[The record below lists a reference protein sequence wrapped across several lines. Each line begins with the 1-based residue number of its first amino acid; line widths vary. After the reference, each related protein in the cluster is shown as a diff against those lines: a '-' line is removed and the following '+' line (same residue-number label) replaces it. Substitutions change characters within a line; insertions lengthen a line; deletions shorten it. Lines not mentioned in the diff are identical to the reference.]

1 MRFRVWWIGGRRLLR
16 LLLGLGAVALVALV
30 LIPWMERENQA
41 QRAQWEAEE
50 QAAAA
55 EARAPFAAAFADP
68 DTLARLQFCRT
79 AIGGHL
85 TYWRPALALA
95 VEPSAIDAYVGLSL
109 RIDSL
114 HRLSCRADGIHEAR
128 VVHPLAE
135 AMLSARAAGLEASAA
150 GDAIDVGR
158 LPDLWVLAQQILA
171 SGPPEDRPS
180 RIELLLAADLRSVLQ
195 RLDHPHELPVD
206 PDPNGF
212 PSLFSSQVAPRGLAE
227 RPQTRWSSSSPEAFE
242 LLARELPR
250 GAAIVGARFDDDRI
264 SVHVRGPAA
273 GLDAAYG
280 SIAFDAWG
288 ELTTWLYPYE
298 EAPGFSCSEGIDLAE
313 LKRRFDQ
320 ACSRLDACGGS
331 THFSIAD
338 FSCSRG
344 RSVGDWSLHIQ
355 TR

>member
-16 LLLGLGAVALVALV
+16 LLLGLSAAALVALV
-30 LIPWMERENQA
+30 LIPWMERENLA
-41 QRAQWEAEE
+41 QRAQWQAEE

-55 EARAPFAAAFADP
+55 ETRAPFAAAFADP
-68 DTLARLQFCRT
+68 DTLARLDFCRT
-79 AIGGHL
+79 AISGQL
-85 TYWRPALALA
+85 PYWRPVLALA

-135 AMLSARAAGLEASAA
+135 AMLAARAAGLEASAA
-150 GDAIDVGR
+150 GPAIDADG
-158 LPDLWVLAQQILA
+158 LPDLWVMARQLLDT
-171 SGPPEDRPS
+171 GRLDVRPS
-180 RIELLLAADLRSVLQ
+180 RVELVLAADLRSVLQ
-195 RLDHPHELPVD
+195 RLDQRSDLPIDQD
-206 PDPNGF
+206 PIGF
-212 PSLFSSQVAPRGLAE
+212 PSLFSSQAAPRGLAE
-227 RPQTRWSSSSPEAFE
+227 RQQTRWSSDSSVAFE

-250 GAAIVGARFDDDRI
+250 ETAIVGARLDDDRI

-273 GLDAAYG
+273 GLEAAYG

-288 ELTTWLYPYE
+288 ELSTWLYPYE

-313 LKRRFDQ
+313 LKRRFDR
-320 ACSRLDACGGS
+320 ACSRLEGCGGS

-344 RSVGDWSLHIQ
+344 RSVGDWTLHIQ
-355 TR
+355 SR